1 MRDQFAYAL
10 NALMRTLGF
19 KSINAQFSVSFFVI
33 IALALS
39 ASAVSYLSLSAT
51 AETVNVAGRQR
62 MLIQRLAKEAML
74 TGQGAIVESRL
85 NTTIELFE
93 QSHRD
98 LLQGNDAK
106 GIQAPETPEVRQGLE
121 AVQSEWREYKSLI
134 RDYTRSGD
142 ASLLPALNQQSETA
156 FQRMDQTLKLMT
168 TAANAG
174 VKQQQITVFV
184 LSLAISA
191 IAIISHFF
199 GLNWLMRQ
207 IDLLRQRLALM
218 SDGDF
223 STPIEVESSD
233 NEVGQMFSAYNTV
246 IQQVGDLTR
255 GIQQLSGTIV
265 TQMETLEQA
274 AANTEQSSQSQSRE
288 LEQAASAMNEM
299 SASVGEVASHAS
311 DAATQADD
319 ANREIGRTHGVV
331 RNTHRTFDELN
342 TTMSDT
348 VGIMQELDRNSQEIG
363 KVLTVITGIAEQT
376 NLLALN
382 AAIEAARAGEQGRG
396 FAVVADEVR
405 TLAQRTQQSTA
416 DIQEIIERLQK
427 QSSRA
432 VTSMASST
440 EKAHASAE
448 QISEAN
454 QALEQVVEAIDRI
467 QEMSTLIATAAQ
479 EQSQVAQEIDQN
491 ITNISR
497 VADESTRTSGELRNS
512 ARHLQKDTQ
521 SLGQQ
526 LAALKV

>member
-1 MRDQFAYAL
+1 MRNQLAFAL
-10 NALMRTLGF
+10 NALMRALGF
-19 KSINAQFSVSFFVI
+19 KSINAQFAVSFLVI
-33 IALALS
+33 IALAMT
-39 ASAVSYLSLSAT
+39 SAVLSYRSNPSSLIP
-51 AETVNVAGRQR
+51 
-62 MLIQRLAKEAML
+62 L
-74 TGQGAIVESRL
+74 L
-85 NTTIELFE
+85 NT
-93 QSHRD
+93 
-98 LLQGNDAK
+98 
-106 GIQAPETPEVRQGLE
+106 GIVVVALITHQLGLTWL
-121 AVQSEWREYKSLI
+121 VQQV
-134 RDYTRSGD
+134 T
-142 ASLLPALNQQSETA
+142 
-156 FQRMDQTLKLMT
+156 
-168 TAANAG
+168 
-174 VKQQQITVFV
+174 
-184 LSLAISA
+184 
-191 IAIISHFF
+191 
-199 GLNWLMRQ
+199 
-207 IDLLRQRLALM
+207 LLRKHLNKM
-218 SDGDF
+218 SAGDF
-223 STPIEVESSD
+223 ASPIIEEASD

-246 IQQVGDLTR
+246 IQRVGDLTR

-311 DAATQADD
+311 DAAAQADD
-319 ANREIGRTHGVV
+319 ANREVGRTHGVV

-427 QSSRA
+427 QSNRA

-454 QALEQVVEAIDRI
+454 QALEHVVEAIDRI

>member
-1 MRDQFAYAL
+1 MRTQFAFAL

-19 KSINAQFSVSFFVI
+19 KSINAQFSVSFFLI

-51 AETVNVAGRQR
+51 AETVDVAGRQR

-74 TGQGAIVESRL
+74 TEQGALDASKL
-85 NTTIELFE
+85 NATIELFE
-93 QSHRD
+93 QSHQS
-98 LLQGNDAK
+98 LLSGNDSE
-106 GIQAPETPEVRQGLE
+106 GIQPPETPEIREALGAVSNEWNRYKTLVFDYINSGNGALLE
-121 AVQSEWREYKSLI
+121 E
-134 RDYTRSGD
+134 
-142 ASLLPALNQQSETA
+142 LNQQSEQS
-156 FQRMDQTLKLMT
+156 FQAMNRTVGQMAE
-168 TAANAG
+168 AANAN
-174 VKQQQITVFV
+174 VKQQQSVV
-184 LSLAISA
+184 LGLSLAITA
-191 IAIISHFF
+191 IALISHFF
-199 GLNWLMRQ
+199 GLSWLMQQ
-207 IDLLRQRLALM
+207 IGLLRERLNLM

-233 NEVGQMFSAYNTV
+233 NEVGQMFSAYNAV

-265 TQMETLEQA
+265 TQMGTLEQA
-274 AANTEQSSQSQSRE
+274 AANTEQSSHTQSRE

-311 DAATQADD
+311 DAATQADE
-319 ANREIGRTHGVV
+319 ANREIGLTHTVV
-331 RNTHRTFDELN
+331 RDAHRTFDELN
-342 TTMSDT
+342 TTMADT
-348 VGIMQELDRNSQEIG
+348 VSIMQELDRNSQEID

-416 DIQEIIERLQK
+416 DIQEIIERLQT
-427 QSSRA
+427 QSRRA

-440 EKAHASAE
+440 EKAQSSSE

-454 QALEQVVEAIDRI
+454 RALENVLSAIDRI

-479 EQSQVAQEIDQN
+479 QQSQVSQEIDQN

-497 VADESTRTSGELRNS
+497 GAGESTRTSAELRDS
-512 ARHLQKDTQ
+512 ARHLQTDTQ
-521 SLGQQ
+521 ELGTQ

>member
-1 MRDQFAYAL
+1 MRNQLAYAL
-10 NALMRTLGF
+10 NAFMRALGF
-19 KSINAQFSVSFFVI
+19 KSINAQFSASFSLI
-33 IALALS
+33 ILLALS
-39 ASAVSYLSLSAT
+39 ASGVSYLSLSAT
-51 AETVNVAGRQR
+51 AETVDVAGRQR

-74 TGQGAIVESRL
+74 TEQGALDASGL
-85 NTTIELFE
+85 NATIELFE
-93 QSHRD
+93 QSHQN
-98 LLQGNDAK
+98 LLNGNESA
-106 GIQAPETPEVRQGLE
+106 GIQPPQTAEINQ
-121 AVQSEWREYKSLI
+121 
-134 RDYTRSGD
+134 
-142 ASLLPALNQQSETA
+142 SLLNVLQEWNQYKAIIFDYIGADPNATLAALNQQSEHT
-156 FQRMDQTLKLMT
+156 FQTMNQAVGQMAE
-168 TAANAG
+168 AANAG
-174 VKQQQITVFV
+174 VKQQQAIVLGLSVAIT
-184 LSLAISA
+184 A
-191 IAIISHFF
+191 IALISYFF
-199 GLNWLMRQ
+199 GLNWLMQQ
-207 IDLLRQRLALM
+207 INLLRERLNLM

-223 STPIEVESSD
+223 STPITIESSD
-233 NEVGQMFSAYNTV
+233 NEVGQMFSAYNAV

-265 TQMETLEQA
+265 TQMATLEQA
-274 AANTEQSSQSQSRE
+274 AANTEQSSHHQSRE

-311 DAATQADD
+311 DAATQADE
-319 ANREIGRTHGVV
+319 ANREVGRTHTVV
-331 RNTHRTFDELN
+331 GDARRTFDELN
-342 TTMSDT
+342 TTMADT
-348 VGIMQELDRNSQEIG
+348 VSIMQELDRNSQEID

-416 DIQEIIERLQK
+416 DIQGIIERLQT
-427 QSSRA
+427 QSRRA

-440 EKAHASAE
+440 EKAHSSSE

-454 QALEQVVEAIDRI
+454 RALENVLSSIDRI

-479 EQSQVAQEIDQN
+479 QQSQVSQEIDQN

-497 VADESTRTSGELRNS
+497 SAGESTRTSGELRNS

-521 SLGQQ
+521 DLGAQ

>member
-1 MRDQFAYAL
+1 MRTHLAYGL
-10 NALMRTLGF
+10 NALMRAIGF
-19 KSINAQFSVSFFVI
+19 KSINAQFGLSFLVI
-33 IALALS
+33 ITLALV
-39 ASAVSYLSLSAT
+39 AAILQYLAEGFGPVTVLILLIIAVALVTHQL
-51 AETVNVAGRQR
+51 G
-62 MLIQRLAKEAML
+62 LI
-74 TGQGAIVESRL
+74 
-85 NTTIELFE
+85 
-93 QSHRD
+93 
-98 LLQGNDAK
+98 
-106 GIQAPETPEVRQGLE
+106 
-121 AVQSEWREYKSLI
+121 WLI
-134 RDYTRSGD
+134 
-142 ASLLPALNQQSETA
+142 
-156 FQRMDQTLKLMT
+156 
-168 TAANAG
+168 
-174 VKQQQITVFV
+174 QQIT
-184 LSLAISA
+184 
-191 IAIISHFF
+191 
-199 GLNWLMRQ
+199 
-207 IDLLRQRLALM
+207 LLRHHLNRM
-218 SDGDF
+218 STGDF
-223 STPIEVESSD
+223 TAPICEAASD
-233 NEVGQMFSAYNTV
+233 NEVGQMFAAYNTV

-274 AANTEQSSQSQSRE
+274 AAHTEQSSQSQSRE
-288 LEQAASAMNEM
+288 LDQAASAMNEM

-311 DAATQADD
+311 DAAAQADD
-319 ANREIGRTHGVV
+319 ANREVGRTHGVV
-331 RNTHRTFDELN
+331 RETHRTFDELN

-405 TLAQRTQQSTA
+405 TLARRTQESTA
-416 DIQEIIERLQK
+416 DIQEIIERLQA
-427 QSSRA
+427 QSARA

-440 EKAHASAE
+440 EKAHASSE
-448 QISEAN
+448 RISEAN
-454 QALEQVVEAIDRI
+454 RALENVVAAIDQI